1 MTDISKCTGT
11 ECPIKETCYRYTAS
25 ASEYQSYIVPPWDK
39 ETKTC
44 EMFLT
49 NHSHTLLDFDELIKD
64 LKEEKK

>member
-39 ETKTC
+39 ETESC
-44 EMFLT
+44 VMFLT
-49 NHSHTLLDFDELIKD
+49 NHSHAVVNLGG
-64 LKEEKK
+64 KK